1 MDRTWSFLRLAEKAT
16 GPFCVLHGNLS
27 PRGAVLKTCG
37 LDLVD
42 IRVPPASSR
51 ARAAGP
57 RRDLGG
63 TIAEGDVVVIRY
75 EGPKGGPGMREMLAP
90 TAAIAGAGLAGKVAL
105 ITDGRFSGGS
115 HGMIVGHVCPEAQEG
130 GPIAALRDGDL
141 VSISLAQGAQRGL
154 ERCRDQGQAQGLEA
168 EGYGLQAR
176 RPRQV
181 RAALLGRV
189 GGSGHELGREG
200 DSSRCGTGSV

>member
-1 MDRTWSFLRLAEKAT
+1 MVLPFDSPQKAT

-37 LDLVD
+37 LDLVEHSGPA
-42 IRVPPASSR
+42 RVFESETSALD
-51 ARAAGP
+51 AILAG
-57 RRDLGG
+57 G
-63 TIAEGDVVVIRY
+63 IAEGDVVVIRY

-90 TAAIAGAGLAGKVAL
+90 TAAIAGAGLASKVAL

-141 VSISLAQGAQRGL
+141 VSISLSRKELTVAL
-154 ERCRDQGQAQGLEA
+154 SDCRDS
-168 EGYGLQAR
+168 
-176 RPRQV
+176 RPGSRIGSRGT
-181 RAALLGRV
+181 RATGAAP
-189 GGSGHELGREG
+189 SP
-200 DSSRCGTGSV
+200 SSRGSARTRRRARSRARKRGR